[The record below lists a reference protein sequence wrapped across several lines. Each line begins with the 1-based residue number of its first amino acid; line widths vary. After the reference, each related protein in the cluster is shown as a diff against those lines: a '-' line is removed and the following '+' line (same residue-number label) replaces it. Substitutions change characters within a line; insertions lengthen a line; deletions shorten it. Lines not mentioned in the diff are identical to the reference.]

1 MKKSWTKKIIAI
13 ALALTLSLALCSTA
27 FAANYPY
34 QITKSWWSY
43 NWSSGWQS
51 GSVTKPGTTT
61 QNNKDFWQQIM
72 DKIGAGQEQ
81 GTTTPSTPTAP
92 TAPTTPTTP
101 TTPDTSVSTNSSYI
115 EQVVALVNQER
126 AKQGLSPV
134 TLDSRLSA
142 AAQVR
147 AKEAAQS
154 FSHTR
159 PNGASCF
166 TALKEAGVSY
176 RGAGENIAY
185 GQRTPAA
192 VMRDWMN
199 SSGHRANILK
209 AKYTKI
215 GVGYTVINGTPYWS
229 QFFTY

>member
-13 ALALTLSLALCSTA
+13 ALVLTLSLALCSTA
-27 FAANYPY
+27 FAYSYPY
-34 QITKSWWSY
+34 QITKNWWNY
-43 NWSSGWQS
+43 NWSSCWQS
-51 GSVTKPGTTT
+51 GSITKPGSTT
-61 QNNKDFWQQIM
+61 QNSQDFWQQIM
-72 DKIGAGQEQ
+72 DKIGGGNQQEI
-81 GTTTPSTPTAP
+81 TKPS
-92 TAPTTPTTP
+92 TP
-101 TTPDTSVSTNSSYI
+101 TTPDTPDTPTTPDSSTNTNSSYI
-115 EQVVALVNQER
+115 EQVVTLVNQER

-159 PNGASCF
+159 PNGTSCF
-166 TALKEAGVSY
+166 TALQEAGVSY

-185 GQRTPAA
+185 GQQTPAA
-192 VMRDWMN
+192 VMKDWMN

-209 AKYTKI
+209 ASYTKI
-215 GVGYTVINGTPYWS
+215 GVGYTVVNGTPYWS